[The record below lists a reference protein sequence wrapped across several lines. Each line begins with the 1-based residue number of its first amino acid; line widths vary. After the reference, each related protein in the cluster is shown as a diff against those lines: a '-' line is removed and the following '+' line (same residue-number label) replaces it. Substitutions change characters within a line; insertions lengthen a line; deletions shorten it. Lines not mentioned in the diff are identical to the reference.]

1 MKKRAKI
8 ITTIASLCLA
18 VALLAFGVYAA
29 ANVTLN
35 VTSKVN
41 FVVTD
46 VFASITG
53 NVYKSADG
61 TATGQTELGSGYTGA
76 TYTGSTPK
84 TPMATVGST
93 GTLTWAIDD
102 DTVNLTSAQ
111 PWVRYVIAVTN
122 DEGKPINV
130 SVVEGAGIGAYAT
143 AANNMTRG
151 TLSYSTNDA
160 TPRSN
165 SNSTG
170 ALLTCENL
178 AVGKTV
184 TFTYT
189 AHVTNTAADVEDFEI
204 DLDVNIIQYSAE

>member
-35 VTSKVN
+35 VTSQVN

-61 TATGQTELGSGYTGA
+61 TATGQEALTTQYSAT
-76 TYTGSTPK
+76 TYTAGTPK
-84 TPMATVGST
+84 TPMATVGGA
-93 GTLTWAIDD
+93 GTLTWAIENGD
-102 DTVNLTSAQ
+102 VELTSAK

-143 AANNMTRG
+143 ASNNMTRG
-151 TLSYSTNDA
+151 TLSYTTNESE
-160 TPRSN
+160 PRNN

-189 AHVTNTAADVEDFEI
+189 AHVTNTAADVDDFEI
-204 DLDVNIIQYSAE
+204 DLDVSIVQYSA